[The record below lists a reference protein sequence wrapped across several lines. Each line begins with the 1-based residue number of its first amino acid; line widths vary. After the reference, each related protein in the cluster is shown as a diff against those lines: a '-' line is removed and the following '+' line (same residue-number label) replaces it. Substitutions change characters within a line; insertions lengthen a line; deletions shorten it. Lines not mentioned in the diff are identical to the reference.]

1 MQKTVFLSWTLLMLL
16 SACAAE
22 PALPATASPM
32 PSFTRTATAIFVIP
46 VQPTATEV
54 VALPAATVQLEG
66 PFSSA
71 SHSTDIFHLQCDPLD
86 VIFDVTT
93 DDPKVSGVS
102 FFFRMKDKSSGMT
115 SQWSNGDDMR
125 TPGNNQFEFILNIGA
140 IPDEA
145 RFQEAWLEYQF
156 VAMNRFRQPIGR
168 SQIFTDQVSFT
179 LACP

>member
-1 MQKTVFLSWTLLMLL
+1 MRKTVFLSWTLVLLL
-16 SACAAE
+16 SACAAG
-22 PALPATASPM
+22 PTPPATAARV
-32 PSFTRTATAIFVIP
+32 PSVVRVTRTVFVVP
-46 VQPTATEV
+46 VQSTATEV
-54 VALPAATVQLEG
+54 VILPAPTVQLEG

-71 SHSTDIFHLQCDPLD
+71 SHSTDTFHLQCDPLD

-115 SQWSNGDDMR
+115 SQWSNGEDMR